1 MRATLHLRKIG
12 PQFAMRTA
20 SVAEID
26 TLCEIDADASTL
38 FVEAGLDL
46 DLPAGHE
53 FLIAERS
60 RWLRSLAAGK
70 TLLVIGSTG
79 TALGFAASGTR
90 DGEPYLDQLS
100 VRSHFMRIG
109 LGTALLG
116 ATEHMARAAGG
127 RALWLTTYRHLPWN
141 RPFYER
147 MGFEVVAEADC
158 GPDMMAGLMYERRW
172 LPLPHERVVM
182 RKELDALDIGQ

>member
-1 MRATLHLRKIG
+1 MRATRELRKIG
-12 PQFAMRTA
+12 PQFSLRTA

-46 DLPAGHE
+46 DLPSGHE
-53 FLIAERS
+53 FLVAERS

-70 TLLVIGSTG
+70 TLLIIGSTG
-79 TALGFAASGTR
+79 MALGFAASGLR

-100 VRSHFMRIG
+100 VRTHFMRIG

-116 ATEHMARAAGG
+116 ATENMARAAGG

-147 MGFEVVAEADC
+147 AGFNVVSEAEC
-158 GPDMMAGLMYERRW
+158 GPEMMAELMYERRW
-172 LPLPHERVVM
+172 LPVPQERVVM
-182 RKELDALDIGQ
+182 RKTLDAIERKQ

>member
-1 MRATLHLRKIG
+1 LRTG
-12 PQFAMRTA
+12 

-46 DLPAGHE
+46 DLPASHE
-53 FLIAERS
+53 FIVAERS

-70 TLLVIGSTG
+70 TLLIIGSTG
-79 TALGFAASGTR
+79 AVLGFAASGTR

-100 VRSHFMRIG
+100 VRTYSMRIG
-109 LGTALLG
+109 LGSALLA
-116 ATEHMARAAGG
+116 ATEDMARAGGG
-127 RALWLTTYRHLPWN
+127 RVLWLTTYRHLPWN

-147 MGFEVVAEADC
+147 AGFTVVSEVDC
-158 GPDMMAGLMYERRW
+158 GPEMMAELMYERRW
-172 LPLPHERVVM
+172 LPMPHERVVM
-182 RKELDALDIGQ
+182 RKELHAIDPRQ